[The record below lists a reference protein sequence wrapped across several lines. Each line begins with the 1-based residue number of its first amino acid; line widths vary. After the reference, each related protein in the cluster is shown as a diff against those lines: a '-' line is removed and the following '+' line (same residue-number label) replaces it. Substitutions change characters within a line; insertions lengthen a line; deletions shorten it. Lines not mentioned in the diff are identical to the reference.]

1 MKFGVMYNT
10 AVQGVDP
17 VRLATVAQHAES
29 LGFESFYAPEHIS
42 LYVGASIYGG
52 TTIPS
57 DAVIADP
64 LECLTFV
71 AASTRRILLGT
82 AVLVLPYHQP
92 VQLAKRLATID
103 VLSHGR
109 MQLTGVG
116 VGSLPGE
123 ATAAGVDFRT
133 RGRRADEA
141 IDVMRLLWA
150 GGAGGVDYEGEFFTL
165 EKTTSFPKPFAG
177 TTLPIHIGGASNPAA
192 RRAGLR
198 GDGFFSGGKVAPA
211 ERRAQAQLMRDTAIG
226 AGRDPGQVE
235 LSRWGSLDLDHD
247 GVESLAQLGVA
258 RLVIGLPGGGLDE
271 LLRSLDDF
279 ASRHELSA

>member
-1 MKFGVMYNT
+1 VKFGVMYNT

-17 VRLATVAQHAES
+17 MRLTTVAQHAES
-29 LGFESFYAPEHIS
+29 LGFKSFYAPEHIS

-92 VQLAKRLATID
+92 VQLAKRLATI
-103 VLSHGR
+103 
-109 MQLTGVG
+109 

-150 GGAGGVDYEGEFFTL
+150 GGAGGVDFEGEFFTL

-211 ERRAQAQLMRDTAIG
+211 ERLAQAQLMRDTAIG
-226 AGRDPGQVE
+226 AGRDPGHVE
-235 LSRWGSLDLDHD
+235 LSRWGSLDLDHA
-247 GVESLAQLGVA
+247 GVASLAQQGVS
-258 RLVIGLPGGGLDE
+258 RLVIGLPGGSLDG

-279 ASRHELSA
+279 ASRHELSV